1 MYESNKNKKMILY
14 SLFYI
19 ILNFYIKKI
28 KEYYKWYKSIHISK
42 YTNKWDIHL
51 KLIVNQY
58 LAFLFKNVHPKVK
71 NN

>member
-1 MYESNKNKKMILY
+1 MSQIKIKKWLYILY
-14 SLFYI
+14 SIYYFKFLYQ
-19 ILNFYIKKI
+19 KDKR
-28 KEYYKWYKSIHISK
+28 YYKWYKSIHISK

-71 NN
+71 N